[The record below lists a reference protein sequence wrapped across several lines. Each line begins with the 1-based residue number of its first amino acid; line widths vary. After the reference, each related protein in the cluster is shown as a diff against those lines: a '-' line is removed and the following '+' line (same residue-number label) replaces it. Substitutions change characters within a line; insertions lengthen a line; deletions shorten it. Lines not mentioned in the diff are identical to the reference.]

1 MSPFGAILIA
11 KLRITGHSVASV
23 RRESK
28 LKVALVATSVVVLW
42 VGAFALAKFSLQALD
57 RFGSDLLGGA
67 DLSLVELLIPR
78 VLSIFALVLFV
89 LLVFSNALLTHATL
103 YRSREMLPLL
113 ASPLSFRTL
122 FLARFVEIVTF
133 SSWSTAYLGS
143 PLVLAYGLVRH
154 AAWPFYPVAVLLF
167 VPFVV
172 VPAALGAIIAML
184 AVRALPRMP
193 RSTLVTAAV
202 LALVVVLAFFRSQ
215 LADPRFRET
224 ADLSTALRL
233 TAQADSPFLPSFWL
247 TSGLVAGTRG
257 EVGEAAYCLAL
268 LAANALFF
276 AWLAAES
283 AQRVFHHGWSDL
295 AGGGRRVRRRVPRGR
310 SDTLA
315 RLLAPLPAQARW
327 LTVKDIRLFARDP
340 AQWSQFA
347 IFFGMLL
354 LYVANMRGGARGFS
368 TAFWQSWITLLNT
381 VAALLVLATL
391 TTRFVF
397 PLLSLEGRRFWILGQ
412 APLARR
418 QLVLQKFW
426 LSVAFSSA
434 ITLGLALLSGWRLN
448 LPLVPFAFSVFTVC
462 SASVALSG
470 LAVGLGCLYPN
481 LAEEN
486 PSRIVSGLGG
496 TLTFILSAVYVVL
509 VAGVETAV
517 LHWSRSGHHL
527 GGAGGRAWVVA
538 GGALFTLG
546 VTAVTTVLPLR
557 LGVRNLERLEV

>member
-1 MSPFGAILIA
+1 MNQFRAVLIA
-11 KLRITGHSVASV
+11 KLRIAGHSLASV

-28 LKVALVATSVVVLW
+28 LKVALVATSVVLLW
-42 VGAFALAKFSLQALD
+42 VGAFALSRFALQALD
-57 RFGSDLLGGA
+57 RFGADLLGGA

-103 YRSREMLPLL
+103 YRSREVLPLL
-113 ASPLSFRTL
+113 AAPLPFRTL

-143 PLVLAYGLVRH
+143 PLLLAYGLVRH
-154 AAWPFYPVAVLLF
+154 AAWPFYPLAALLF

-172 VPAALGAIIAML
+172 IPAALGAIIAML

-193 RSTLVTAAV
+193 RWGLVAAAAVALLAV
-202 LALVVVLAFFRSQ
+202 LALFRAQ
-215 LADPRFRET
+215 LGDPRFRET

-257 EVGEAAYCLAL
+257 DVGEAAFWLAT

-276 AWLAAES
+276 AWLAAEG
-283 AQRVFHHGWSDL
+283 AQRVFHRGWSEL
-295 AGGGRRVRRRVPRGR
+295 ADGGKRIRRRVRGR

-340 AQWSQFA
+340 AQWSQVA

-354 LYVANMRGGARGFS
+354 LYIANMRGGARGFS
-368 TAFWQSWITLLNT
+368 TALWQSWITLLNT

-426 LSVAFSSA
+426 LSVAFSAA

-448 LPLVPFAFSVFTVC
+448 LPLVPFAFSLFTVC

-481 LAEEN
+481 LAEDN

-496 TLTFILSAVYVVL
+496 TLTFILSAVYVVV
-509 VAGVETAV
+509 VAGVETVV
-517 LHWSRSGHHL
+517 LHWSRSGQHL
-527 GGAGGRAWVVA
+527 GGAGGHAWLVA
-538 GGALFTLG
+538 GGALVTLG